1 MAEQKIVTHDKALGD
16 IGVPGGSWFGCFP
29 RLVLKQ
35 NLGNNSTFSI
45 RVTLI
50 NIRGFDTIR
59 QKQHNEMRYQK
70 QAGEEGKAP
79 EQGV

>member
-1 MAEQKIVTHDKALGD
+1 MHRA
-16 IGVPGGSWFGCFP
+16 
-29 RLVLKQ
+29 
-35 NLGNNSTFSI
+35 
-45 RVTLI
+45 TLI
-50 NIRGFDTIR
+50 NIRGLDMIR